1 MLSGRFVFFSVLKFV
16 CLDTG
21 VRSIATYIPQLREL
35 SLSDCSGIGDAGI
48 AELSRL
54 GPSLRYL
61 SICRI
66 GPSMQYSDKSTDC
79 QDAGLRL
86 ETIFKSFSTY
96 FTFFL
101 NIFFSSVFSNWHL
114 IDRLVL
120 KHCYKLRY
128 LNCRGGTII
137 SDSTLQ
143 YIAAVCTKLRYI
155 LLIVHCTTYLKG
167 TGNAYHTPIIFASS
181 YLIPLLFE

>member
-86 ETIFKSFSTY
+86 EI
-96 FTFFL
+96 
-101 NIFFSSVFSNWHL
+101 
-114 IDRLVL
+114 
-120 KHCYKLRY
+120 Y
-128 LNCRGGTII
+128 L
-137 SDSTLQ
+137 
-143 YIAAVCTKLRYI
+143 
-155 LLIVHCTTYLKG
+155 
-167 TGNAYHTPIIFASS
+167 
-181 YLIPLLFE
+181 

>member
-1 MLSGRFVFFSVLKFV
+1 MLSGLFVFLCFLKIV
-16 CLDTG
+16 CLDIG

-66 GPSMQYSDKSTDC
+66 GPSIQYSDKSTDC

-86 ETIFKSFSTY
+86 EIYLWRKKTIFKYFTTY
-96 FTFFL
+96 FTFSHIYFS
-101 NIFFSSVFSNWHL
+101 IFFFSVFSN
-114 IDRLVL
+114 
-120 KHCYKLRY
+120 
-128 LNCRGGTII
+128 
-137 SDSTLQ
+137 
-143 YIAAVCTKLRYI
+143 
-155 LLIVHCTTYLKG
+155 
-167 TGNAYHTPIIFASS
+167 
-181 YLIPLLFE
+181 

>member
-1 MLSGRFVFFSVLKFV
+1 MLSGLFVFFCFLIIV
-16 CLDTG
+16 CLDIG

-66 GPSMQYSDKSTDC
+66 GPSIQYSDKSTDC

-86 ETIFKSFSTY
+86 EIYLWRKKKL
-96 FTFFL
+96 FL
-101 NIFFSSVFSNWHL
+101 NILQLISHFRTFISQYFFSAFFL
-114 IDRLVL
+114 IDIWLYRLVL

-143 YIAAVCTKLRYI
+143 YIASVCTKLR
-155 LLIVHCTTYLKG
+155 
-167 TGNAYHTPIIFASS
+167 
-181 YLIPLLFE
+181 